1 MSRNRLFIEAKH
13 AKTPECNFLKSLV
26 RRYFPNKDFDFI
38 FMDGYGNLFN
48 EAIVNQM
55 RSAIDE
61 QENCLLFLDADTPK
75 QNGGFVAKEAWVKKN
90 LAVYNLDVPFF
101 IYPNNAE
108 DGDVECLMEQIARR
122 DLHNRW
128 FDCFEDYEK
137 CVAGIKNINGQS
149 SYNIPNLKGKLHT
162 YISSMNLRA
171 KERRNLGGGN
181 WLFENEQYWDLSS
194 NELNPIVNFLKENLK

>member
-61 QENCLLFLDADTPK
+61 QENCLLFLDADTPQK
-75 QNGGFVAKEAWVKKN
+75 NGGFVAKEAWVKKN
-90 LAVYNLDVPFF
+90 LAVCNLSVPFF

-108 DGDVECLMEQIARR
+108 NGDVECLMVRIARR

-137 CVAGIKNINGQS
+137 CVAGIKNTNGQS

-162 YISSMNLRA
+162 YISSMNLSA
-171 KERRNLGGGN
+171 KDRNNIGGGN

-194 NELNPIVNFLKENLK
+194 DELNPIVNFLRENLK

>member
-1 MSRNRLFIEAKH
+1 MFIEAKH

>member
-26 RRYFPNKDFDFI
+26 NRYIPNKDFDFI

-75 QNGGFVAKEAWVKKN
+75 KTVALLQKRHG
-90 LAVYNLDVPFF
+90 L
-101 IYPNNAE
+101 
-108 DGDVECLMEQIARR
+108 RR
-122 DLHNRW
+122 
-128 FDCFEDYEK
+128 
-137 CVAGIKNINGQS
+137 I
-149 SYNIPNLKGKLHT
+149 
-162 YISSMNLRA
+162 
-171 KERRNLGGGN
+171 
-181 WLFENEQYWDLSS
+181 
-194 NELNPIVNFLKENLK
+194 

>member
-1 MSRNRLFIEAKH
+1 MFIEAKH

-48 EAIVNQM
+48 DAIVNQM